1 MSLALDDAKL
11 KIFTDESCKPAA
23 PEERRDL
30 TRRKAIQHLL
40 AGMAGVLSGP
50 SLAAHPIYRHLSA
63 GPLLKQSDGNV
74 PAANWRPQFLS
85 STQNETLVA
94 IAEGMVPGSTQAQ
107 VNRLIDRLL
116 TVDTEANRTNF
127 VSSLAAFN
135 HVAQQ
140 KYGRSFPL
148 LSPNQREDVLAACS
162 TAKESPAM
170 PAPADPDDI
179 TPPKTPVTEG
189 DHFENLK
196 GWIVGAYYA
205 TEQGM
210 RELGW
215 TEDFYFEELPA
226 CQHEAEHG
234 Q

>member
-1 MSLALDDAKL
+1 MSLSLDDAKL
-11 KIFTDESCKPAA
+11 KVLADASCKPAA

-30 TRRKAIQHLL
+30 TRRKVIQHLL
-40 AGMAGVLSGP
+40 AGMAGVLSSQ
-50 SLAAHPIYRHLSA
+50 SLAAHPIYRHLSTGA
-63 GPLLKQSDGNV
+63 VLKQSDGNA

-85 STQNETLVA
+85 SSQNETLVA
-94 IAEGMVPGSTQAQ
+94 IAEPMVPGSTQAQ
-107 VNRLIDRLL
+107 VNRVIDLL
-116 TVDTEANRTNF
+116 LSVDTEANRTNF

-135 HVAQQ
+135 HVSQQ

-148 LSPNQREDVLAACS
+148 LSANQREDVLAACS
-162 TAKESPAM
+162 MGKESPAM

-179 TPPKTPVTEG
+179 TPPKTPVTER

>member
-11 KIFTDESCKPAA
+11 RIFADESCKPAA

-40 AGMAGVLSGP
+40 AGMAGLLSGP

-63 GPLLKQSDGNV
+63 GPLLKQSDENV

-85 STQNETLVA
+85 SSQDETLVA
-94 IAEGMVPGSTQAQ
+94 IAEGMVPGSSQAQ

-127 VSSLAAFN
+127 VSSLAALN

-148 LSPNQREDVLAACS
+148 LSSNQREDVLAACS
-162 TAKESPAM
+162 TANESPAM

-179 TPPKTPVTEG
+179 TPPKTPVTER
-189 DHFENLK
+189 DRFENLK